1 MTRASRR
8 LAFIAAALLPAAA
21 AHADSLVSCNDATGQ
36 AVVQYIVKDQQSRRL
51 NSPIFVRIDGQVA
64 VSNQNEVSQYLHT
77 DAGLHVRLDNA
88 SEVVVLELTG
98 TRREA
103 NVYRAQL
110 RRFDNGTL
118 IAPVLNLTCTVT
130 PL

>member
-1 MTRASRR
+1 MKSLAFTLATALAVLPSAASASGLVNCSDAAGEIISEFLVSQNESRRVNSDFYFSLGGAPGVTSNSQVAQFKFSDSELYLLIDDPNTATRA
-8 LAFIAAALLPAAA
+8 L
-21 AHADSLVSCNDATGQ
+21 
-36 AVVQYIVKDQQSRRL
+36 
-51 NSPIFVRIDGQVA
+51 
-64 VSNQNEVSQYLHT
+64 
-77 DAGLHVRLDNA
+77 
-88 SEVVVLELTG
+88 LELTG

-118 IAPVLNLTCTVT
+118 IAPVLNLICTVT